1 MIMRTAALVMIGL
14 GLAACAEAP
23 ATPAY
28 AWALPA
34 GIAPPP
40 VPTDNPMTA
49 AKVALGRHLFHDP
62 RLSGNGTQACASCH
76 AQAHAFAEP
85 RATSI
90 GSTGAPGRRN
100 APGLVNVGYRPS
112 LTWADHTVTLLEHQA
127 RVPMFGDAP
136 VELGLPDDGTLE
148 ARLAAEPAYAAL
160 FAEAFPDD
168 ATPITMAAVTRAL
181 ACFQRTILGGRS
193 RLDRFVAG
201 DTTALTAAE
210 QRGFARFTSPQLG
223 CASCH
228 AGPDLTTAG
237 AQFFNT
243 GLYDLDGAGAY
254 PATDTGLA
262 EVTGDPDHVGRF
274 RVPSL
279 RNVAVTAPYMHDG
292 SVATLAEVLDTYA
305 RGGRLITDGPL
316 AGDGATSPLRSPLV
330 HGFALT
336 ADDRADVLAF
346 LGALTDEA
354 LLVDPALGDPWD

>member
-1 MIMRTAALVMIGL
+1 MRIAAVVLIGL
-14 GLAACAEAP
+14 GLAGCAEPP
-23 ATPAY
+23 AAPAY

-34 GIAPPP
+34 GHAPPP
-40 VPTDNPMTA
+40 VPDDNPMSA
-49 AKVALGRHLFHDP
+49 AKVELGRHLFHDP

-76 AQAHAFAEP
+76 VQAHAFAEP

-112 LTWADHTVTLLEHQA
+112 LTWADHTVMLLEHQA

-136 VELGLPDDGTLE
+136 VELGVPDEGTLE
-148 ARLAAEPAYAAL
+148 ARLAAEPIYAAL
-160 FAEAFPDD
+160 FAEAFPDEP
-168 ATPITMAAVTRAL
+168 APLTVHNVTRAL
-181 ACFQRTILGGRS
+181 ACFQRTILGSRS
-193 RLDRFVAG
+193 RFDQFVAG
-201 DTTALTAAE
+201 DTAALTAAE
-210 QRGFARFTSPQLG
+210 RRGFARFTSPQLG

-228 AGPDLTTAG
+228 AGPDFTTPG

-262 EVTGDPDHVGRF
+262 EVTGDPAHVGRF

-292 SVATLAEVLDTYA
+292 SVATLAEVLDIYA
-305 RGGRLITDGPL
+305 RGGRLIPDGPL
-316 AGDGATSPLRSPLV
+316 AGDGAASPRKSALV
-330 HGFALT
+330 HAFALT
-336 ADDRADVLAF
+336 ADDRADVVAF
-346 LGALTDEA
+346 LGALTDDA
-354 LLVDPALGDPWD
+354 LLTDPALADPWN